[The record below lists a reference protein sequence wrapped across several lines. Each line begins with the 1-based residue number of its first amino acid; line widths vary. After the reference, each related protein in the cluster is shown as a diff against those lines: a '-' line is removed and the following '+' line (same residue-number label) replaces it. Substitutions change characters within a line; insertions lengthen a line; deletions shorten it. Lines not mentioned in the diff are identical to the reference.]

1 VASTTRVSGQQSWLE
16 KVAELPTDAARRDFL
31 QRRTRLHNSAAVE
44 QLYDEVVRLAR
55 VELRR
60 AAELAKSAEWLAKQ
74 VGDDA
79 AQAIALRA
87 KGHVLHLS
95 GRHAEA
101 VQKYEAAILIYRRLH
116 RDFDIA
122 RTYSGALQALIYLG
136 RYRQAISWATQA
148 RTIFKKHRDR
158 LRLARLDLNLGNI
171 YYRQDRFDKALQL
184 YHAAYRQFQRS
195 GDPQDNA
202 IALRNIA
209 VCHISLNQFARAL
222 DAYVQARFYCE
233 RHSLRV
239 LVAEADYNIAY
250 LHYLR
255 GEYTGAIQMY
265 EAARQRS
272 EQVSDVYHKA
282 LCDLDESEL
291 YLELNLNEDAARLAE
306 RARVSFETLRMRYEG
321 AKALTFLAIAE
332 VRRGQSAKALTLLR
346 RARRLFSREK
356 NYVWPA
362 MLDLYQ
368 AMIFYW
374 IGNDAESR
382 RFCRAALAFFARSA
396 LPSKAALCEL
406 LLAQLDLRSGDL
418 AGSKEACLSAL
429 RRIRKAET
437 PVIDYQAWFVL
448 GQIQEELGEEADAF
462 RSYKRAHE
470 KLRTLRSQ
478 LHAEAKISFQEDKL
492 KVYEKLVR
500 LSLTRPSKSRQ
511 LAAFSYIEQAK
522 SRGLA
527 DLIAFR
533 LPSPNGST
541 RPSSGIMR
549 RVLAMN
555 QELNWIYRRIE
566 LQGIEATK
574 YSWEHIRGLRKRAHT
589 IKRKLDGIF
598 PQLWSKDEDSANL
611 HAADVASLDEIRAA
625 IKEGTMLLEYYVA
638 DGRVYAAV
646 LGRTTFQV
654 LPLAPAEPIYQE
666 FLLLD
671 FQLSKFRLGNNY
683 LQIFAELQRAATDH
697 HLHALYSDLIAPVRD
712 LLRCRHIV
720 IVPHGYLHRLP
731 FHALFDGER
740 YLIDDYSI
748 SYSPSASVY
757 YLCSRVK
764 TKNTGGRSTVIG
776 VPDSRT
782 PYISKE
788 VAAVAAELPKTRL
801 VIGRD
806 ATVNRFRKL
815 ASESRFVHIATHG
828 EFRTDNP
835 MFSSIRLSDSYLSV
849 YDLYDLHLN
858 AELVTLSGCGTGLS
872 VVTSGDELLGLVRGL
887 LYSGTKAVLL
897 TLWDV
902 NDQSTAD
909 FMKSFYA
916 KMSTAND
923 KSDALRQAVQELRE
937 AYPNVYHWAPFV
949 LVGNSET
956 RNLSPHR

>member
-1 VASTTRVSGQQSWLE
+1 VAFAVRVPEQRTWLD
-16 KVAELPTDAARRDFL
+16 KFSELPTDAARQDFL
-31 QRRTRLHNSAAVE
+31 RRRTWLHKSAAVE

-60 AAELAKSAEWLAKQ
+60 AEGLARTTEWLAKQ
-74 VGDDA
+74 SGDEA
-79 AQAIALRA
+79 ARALAIRA
-87 KGHVLHLS
+87 NGHVLHLS

-101 VQKYEAAILIYRRLH
+101 VQRYEAAISIYRRLH
-116 RDFDIA
+116 RDLDIG
-122 RTYSGALQALIYLG
+122 RTSSGALQALIYLG

-148 RTIFKKHRDR
+148 RTIFRKHRDR

-184 YHAAYRQFQRS
+184 YHTAYRQLQRW
-195 GDPQDNA
+195 GEPQDIA

-209 VCHISLNQFARAL
+209 VCHISLNQFSRAL
-222 DAYVQARFYCE
+222 DAYVQARCYCE
-233 RHSLRV
+233 RHNLRV

-272 EQVSDVYHKA
+272 EQVGDVYHRA

-291 YLELNLNEDAARLAE
+291 YLELNLNEDAACLAE
-306 RARVSFETLRMRYEG
+306 RARASFETLRMRYEG
-321 AKALTFLAIAE
+321 GKALTFLAIAE
-332 VRRGQSAKALTLLR
+332 VRRGQSGKALTLLR
-346 RARRLFSREK
+346 RARRLFSHEK
-356 NYVWPA
+356 NYVWSA
-362 MLDLYQ
+362 LLDLYQ
-368 AMIFYW
+368 AMILYW
-374 IGNDAESR
+374 VGNDAESR

-396 LPSKAALCEL
+396 LRTKAALCEL
-406 LLAQLDLRSGDL
+406 LLAQLDLRSG
-418 AGSKEACLSAL
+418 AFVRSKETCLSAL

-437 PVIDYQAWFVL
+437 PVVDYQAWFVL
-448 GQIQEELGEEADAF
+448 GQIQEEVSDDLGAL
-462 RSYKRAHE
+462 RSYRKAHE

-500 LSLTRPSKSRQ
+500 LSLTRPTKSRQ

-522 SRGLA
+522 SRSLA

-533 LPSPNGST
+533 LPSPTGAT
-541 RPSSGIMR
+541 RRNSNTMR
-549 RVLAMN
+549 QVLAMN
-555 QELNWIYRRIE
+555 QELTWIYRRIE

-574 YSWEHIRGLRKRAHT
+574 YSWQHIRDLRKRAHT
-589 IKRKLDGIF
+589 IKRKLDEVS

-611 HAADVASLDEIRAA
+611 HAGDVASLEEIRSA
-625 IKEGTMLLEYYVA
+625 IDENTMLLEYYVA
-638 DGRVYAAV
+638 DGKVYAAV

-654 LPLAPAEPIYQE
+654 LPLAKAEPIYQQ
-666 FLLLD
+666 FLLLE
-671 FQLSKFRLGNNY
+671 FQLSKFRLGENY
-683 LQIFAELQRAATDH
+683 LRTFAELQRAATDD
-697 HLHALYSDLIAPVRD
+697 HLHALYRDLISPIRH

-731 FHALFDGER
+731 FQALFDGER

-748 SYSPSASVY
+748 SYAPSASVY
-757 YLCSRVK
+757 YLCSRSK
-764 TKNTGGRSTVIG
+764 TTNTQTSTVIG
-776 VPDSRT
+776 VPDPST
-782 PYISKE
+782 PYIPKE
-788 VAAVAAELPKTRL
+788 VSAVAAVLPKTR
-801 VIGRD
+801 VIIGRR
-806 ATVNRFRKL
+806 ATVKQFRKL
-815 ASESRFVHIATHG
+815 ASRSRFVHIATHG

-849 YDLYDLHLN
+849 YDLYDLDLS

-909 FMKSFYA
+909 FMKSFYS
-916 KMSTAND
+916 KMSVTSD
-923 KSDALRQAVQELRE
+923 KSDALRQAVQELRQS
-937 AYPNVYHWAPFV
+937 YPSVYHWAPFV
-949 LVGNSET
+949 IVGQV
-956 RNLSPHR
+956 